1 MAAPSDSSPCW
12 GECECTTSPMGP
24 TFPGGGVSTTDL
36 PTSPVSITVVLFE
49 PLEDSLVTFS
59 FQLTRR
65 RRVVASGRHP
75 LGHTLRSP
83 AWQGWA
89 LPVSVSPEP
98 TDAEG
103 GGGG

>member
-1 MAAPSDSSPCW
+1 MVAPGNSSTCW
-12 GECECTTSPMGP
+12 GEFECVRS
-24 TFPGGGVSTTDL
+24 FSAIAL
-36 PTSPVSITVVLFE
+36 PTSLVSITVAFFG
-49 PLEDSLVTFS
+49 PLKDLLLTFS
-59 FQLTRR
+59 LQLTRR
-65 RRVVASGRHP
+65 HGVVAYGRHP

>member
-1 MAAPSDSSPCW
+1 
-12 GECECTTSPMGP
+12 MGP

-49 PLEDSLVTFS
+49 PLEDSLLTFS

-83 AWQGWA
+83 ACGWA

-98 TDAEG
+98 TYAERG
-103 GGGG
+103 GGG